1 MVCYLVHALTLST
14 PNPMFA
20 VGILER
26 ATTRLLTPLS
36 RRLAL
41 AERMEAHLGRPGPVV
56 WLPQMGEGDQL
67 PAGSERIR
75 SRLQLRGPQGRRL
88 RVAHLTTV
96 DMSLAV
102 LLGTELECDVAA
114 GLVTFGISAP
124 GPYVASVERLGV
136 EHVALRSL
144 TRTWDVGRDLQAAG
158 QLWWELHQL
167 KLDVLHTHNPKTG
180 VLGRVMGRAAGI
192 PVVVNTCHGLWAGPD
207 SPAAHKALVYG
218 AEGVAARF
226 SDAELFQNAEDMHTM
241 RRALRCGAARV
252 VGNGVDLNRFV
263 PGPERRRRTRQELG
277 VRPDELLVGGVGRM
291 VAEKGMAEYAFAAR
305 ELGHRAQFVWIGP
318 QDPDKSDALKG
329 ELAGVRLLG
338 SRDAMEAVYP
348 ALDVFVLPSYRE
360 GFSRSGMEAAACGV
374 ATVLSDIRGCREVGV
389 HERELLLVPPRDP
402 GALTAA
408 IGRLLEDTALR
419 VRLGEAA
426 RARALTHF
434 DQRAVA
440 ATSLETYAAVAR
452 RKRLGWSE

>member
-1 MVCYLVHALTLST
+1 MKPRLGLPGAGGS
-14 PNPMFA
+14 
-20 VGILER
+20 R
-26 ATTRLLTPLS
+26 APCGQ
-36 RRLAL
+36 
-41 AERMEAHLGRPGPVV
+41 EE
-56 WLPQMGEGDQL
+56 QL
-67 PAGSERIR
+67 PASDERIP
-75 SRLQLRGPQGRRL
+75 SRLKMRGPQGRRL

-96 DMSLAV
+96 DMSLAI

-136 EHVALRSL
+136 EHVALPSL

-158 QLWWELHQL
+158 QLWWALRRL
-167 KLDVLHTHNPKTG
+167 NLDVLHTHNPKTG
-180 VLGRVMGRAAGI
+180 VLGRVLGRAAGI

-241 RRALRCGAARV
+241 RRALRRGAARV

-263 PGPERRRRTRQELG
+263 PDPERRRRTRQEVG
-277 VRPDELLVGGVGRM
+277 ISPEELLVGGVGRM

-305 ELGHRAQFVWIGP
+305 ELGHRARFVWIGP
-318 QDPDKSDALKG
+318 QDPDKSDALRG

-348 ALDVFVLPSYRE
+348 ALDVFALPSYRE

-374 ATVLSDIRGCREVGV
+374 ATVLSDVRGCREVGA

-402 GALTAA
+402 QALTAA
-408 IGRLLEDTALR
+408 IGRLLDDAALR
-419 VRLGEAA
+419 VRLGKAA
-426 RARALTHF
+426 RVRALTNF

-440 ATSLETYAAVAR
+440 AASLESYAAIAC
-452 RKRLGWSE
+452 RKRLGWSG